1 MLRYQKNLEIQK
13 HGDPT
18 DLQNLPDRKSYDILS
33 LVKPMIISIHHH
45 NEIEDLLA

>member
-18 DLQNLPDRKSYDILS
+18 DLQNLLDRRSYDILS
-33 LVKPMIISIHHH
+33 LVKLMMISIHHH
-45 NEIEDLLA
+45 FRHEDLLA